1 MIFLP
6 FLALSGDVGESA
18 FTWIEVVVGPED
30 KVDDETA
37 GVQDATGLAAAAG
50 SRSFLL
56 WLQSLVISRVL
67 PWSGL
72 QGRVATWNKNVPL
85 VIRLIVSRSRCVIG

>member
-1 MIFLP
+1 
-6 FLALSGDVGESA
+6 LSGDVGESA
-18 FTWIEVVVGPED
+18 LAWIEAVAGPED

-67 PWSGL
+67 P
-72 QGRVATWNKNVPL
+72 
-85 VIRLIVSRSRCVIG
+85 